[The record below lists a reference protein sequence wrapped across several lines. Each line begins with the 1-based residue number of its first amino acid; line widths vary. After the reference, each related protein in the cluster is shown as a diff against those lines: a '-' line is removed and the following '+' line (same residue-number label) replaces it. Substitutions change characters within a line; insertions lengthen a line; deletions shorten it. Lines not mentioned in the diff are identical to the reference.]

1 MPNRLEILYAQKES
15 LIGQRAQA
23 TLDLEVFLENPNS
36 IPEHTAYS
44 AEIDKFIGVIAEI
57 NDKIKVID
65 FMITKGEI
73 DGKQNKDGS

>member
-15 LIGQRAQA
+15 LIGQRAQV
-23 TLDLEVFLENPNS
+23 TLDLEIFLENPNS

-44 AEIDKFIGVIAEI
+44 AEIDKFVGVIAEI

>member
-1 MPNRLEILYAQKES
+1 MPSRLEILYAQKES
-15 LIGQRAQA
+15 LIGQRAQI

-44 AEIDKFIGVIAEI
+44 AEIDKFVGEIAEI

-65 FMITKGEI
+65 FMITKGEV
-73 DGKQNKDGS
+73 DGK